1 MNTDTTIEEKK
12 IVERSLKEPPRY
24 KVVILND
31 NVTPMEFVIA
41 MLIAIF
47 RYDEDTAYD
56 LTMEVHNQGSAV
68 AGVYSHEVAEQKVL
82 DGTNMARANNFP
94 LNLKSEVE

>member
-12 IVERSLKEPPRY
+12 VVERSLKEPPRY

-47 RYDEDTAYD
+47 RYDEEPAYD
-56 LTMEVHNQGSAV
+56 LTMEVHNKGSAV
-68 AGVYSHEVAEQKVL
+68 AGIYSHEVAEQKVL

>member
-12 IVERSLKEPPRY
+12 VVERSLKEPPRY
-24 KVVILND
+24 KVIVLND

-47 RYDEDTAYD
+47 RYDEKTAYN
-56 LTMEVHNQGSAV
+56 LTMEVHHQGSAV
-68 AGVYSHEVAEQKVL
+68 AGVYSHEVAEQKVV

-94 LNLKSEVE
+94 LNLKSEAE

>member
-12 IVERSLKEPPRY
+12 VVERSLKEPPRY
-24 KVVILND
+24 KVIVLND

-41 MLIAIF
+41 MLISIF
-47 RYDEDTAYD
+47 RYDEKTAYD

-68 AGVYSHEVAEQKVL
+68 AGIYSHEVAEQKVV

-94 LNLKSEVE
+94 LNLKSEAE

>member
-12 IVERSLKEPPRY
+12 VVERSLKEPPRY
-24 KVVILND
+24 KVIVLND

-47 RYDEDTAYD
+47 RYDEKTAYD
-56 LTMEVHNQGSAV
+56 LTMEVHHQGSAV
-68 AGVYSHEVAEQKVL
+68 AGVYSHEVAEQKVV

-94 LNLKSEVE
+94 LNLKSEAE

>member
-12 IVERSLKEPPRY
+12 VVERSLKEPPRY
-24 KVVILND
+24 KVIVLND

-47 RYDEDTAYD
+47 RYDEKTAYD
-56 LTMEVHNQGSAV
+56 LTMEVHHQGSAV
-68 AGVYSHEVAEQKVL
+68 AGVYSHEVAEQKVV
-82 DGTNMARANNFP
+82 DATNMARANNFP
-94 LNLKSEVE
+94 LNLKSEAE